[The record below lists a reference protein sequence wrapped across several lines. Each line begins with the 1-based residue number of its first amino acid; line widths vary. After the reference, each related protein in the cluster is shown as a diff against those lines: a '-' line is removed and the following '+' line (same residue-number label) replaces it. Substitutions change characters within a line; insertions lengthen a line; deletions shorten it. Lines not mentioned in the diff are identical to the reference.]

1 MDKYINNFTELMRFF
16 LFFFIIS
23 FMLLITYSLSFYISD
38 LVLIF
43 RSPLKIIYIVIY
55 SSIAGFYFSAY
66 IVYNVKKAKVL
77 FFISG
82 LLTLFYL
89 HEYQRNI
96 FFYTIDIFYTVIF
109 SYIYL
114 VSGIVGIIFA
124 AVALVIQLKGGGN
137 DFAFSYKKNKSKN
150 IKDSESFI

>member
-38 LVLIF
+38 LVRIF
-43 RSPLKIIYIVIY
+43 RNPLKIIYIVIY

-82 LLTLFYL
+82 ILTLFYL

-96 FFYTIDIFYTVIF
+96 FFYSIDTFYSVIF

-114 VSGIVGIIFA
+114 VSGIIGIVLATI
-124 AVALVIQLKGGGN
+124 ALVIQLKGGGN
-137 DFAFSYKKNKSKN
+137 DFSFYYKKNKN